1 MCSFAFPRSP
11 AEMALPISTRA
22 LVVPLRALSTTI
34 FGSAS
39 AVISWLTWYILSG
52 FPTEVPPNFMT
63 FISRLLFFGIAN
75 IRGRPLG
82 LREIQP
88 KFCREVAQVGDDCGK
103 QGNAFDEAPRFH
115 FALRIA
121 WYQHAFE
128 ARGGCSRAEAP
139 DPMIHMAFEIGGGPE
154 GIDAHGAEEVADAF
168 SGHPGWHGYIGR
180 ERRHPGA
187 IVGATDDGGQD
198 INHRAECI
206 SFMAAVIAIAPQWQ
220 ERATGF

>member
-63 FISRLLFFGIAN
+63 FISLLLFFWSAK

-82 LREIQP
+82 LREFQS
-88 KFCREVAQVGDDCGK
+88 KFCREVAQVGDDYRE
-103 QGNAFDEAPRFH
+103 QGNTFEEAPRLH
-115 FALRIA
+115 FAFRVA
-121 WYQHAFE
+121 WYQHPFE
-128 ARGGCSRAEAP
+128 TRGGRSRAEAA
-139 DPMIHMAFEIGGGPE
+139 DPM
-154 GIDAHGAEEVADAF
+154 
-168 SGHPGWHGYIGR
+168 
-180 ERRHPGA
+180 
-187 IVGATDDGGQD
+187 
-198 INHRAECI
+198 
-206 SFMAAVIAIAPQWQ
+206 
-220 ERATGF
+220 